1 MFRRIFIVLG
11 LLFSWLLQ
19 LAPPATACGPFSI
32 DPIFVFHESP
42 DLPFEEF
49 TNGKIG
55 IVQPT
60 FGRKT
65 LVIAY
70 RYLNGGSFTSD
81 ERDALVQALKGKAPE
96 DNPAP
101 AIKAWIAARKEL
113 MVEGE

>member
-42 DLPFEEF
+42 DLPFQEF
-49 TNGKIG
+49 TKGKIG

-70 RYLNGGSFTSD
+70 RYLNGGSFNEEEQRSLV
-81 ERDALVQALKGKAPE
+81 DALRGKAPE
-96 DNPAP
+96 ENGADSL
-101 AIKAWIAARKEL
+101 KAW
-113 MVEGE
+113 V